1 MPNVVCTPHIGYV
14 SREEYE
20 LQFSDIF
27 RQIEP
32 YAPERRPTSSS
43 EGSGNRARPPVS
55 CPLRDDSRRGPA
67 CFARLLVL
75 LVACAPLA
83 RRPSYPNKPVRIV
96 LQFPP
101 GGLADTVIRVLAN
114 PLSQSL
120 GQPVVI
126 DNKPGAD
133 GGIAGETVKNAPPDG
148 YTLFFAT
155 NSALSA
161 TPVLRKKPPMT
172 RSPTSRRSRSSGRF
186 PFFVFAHPSVPG
198 KVDCRSWSRTRGQ
211 SRQAQLRKREH
222 DQHPRHGAACVAC
235 EAGDGACA
243 VQGRCAADGRS
254 RGGAAAFSIR
264 EHRAGREP
272 REGRQAQG
280 AGDAARATQPSVP
293 DAPTMAE
300 SGFPQYSVV
309 PWGRDGR
316 TRRDAARHR
325 RARCARYE
333 RCGQQCPGKEALDKF
348 GFELQGSSS
357 DELGKFIRD
366 QLAAWRQAVKEAG
379 IEPD

>member
-1 MPNVVCTPHIGYV
+1 M
-14 SREEYE
+14 
-20 LQFSDIF
+20 F
-27 RQIEP
+27 R
-32 YAPERRPTSSS
+32 
-43 EGSGNRARPPVS
+43 
-55 CPLRDDSRRGPA
+55 
-67 CFARLLVL
+67 RLLVL

-83 RRPSYPNKPVRIV
+83 AQAQYPNKPVRIV
-96 LQFPP
+96 LQFPA

-133 GGIAGETVKNAPPDG
+133 GGIAGETVKNAAPDG

-161 TPVLRKKPPMT
+161 TPVLRKKPPYDPVADFT
-172 RSPTSRRSRSSGRF
+172 PIAFVGRF
-186 PFFVFAHPSVPG
+186 PFFVFAHPSVPAKSLQELIAHARANPG
-198 KVDCRSWSRTRGQ
+198 KLNYGSGNTTSILAT
-211 SRQAQLRKREH
+211 AQLASLAKLEMVH
-222 DQHPRHGAACVAC
+222 VPYKGDAPLMVDLVA
-235 EAGDGACA
+235 
-243 VQGRCAADGRS
+243 GRLH
-254 RGGAAAFSIR
+254 FSI
-264 EHRAGREP
+264 ASTAP
-272 REGRQAQG
+272 G
-280 AGDAARATQPSVP
+280 ANLAKDGKLKVLATLLARRSHLFP

-309 PWGRDGR
+309 PWGAMVGPAGMPRDIVER
-316 TRRDAARHR
+316 VARDTNAAVNNPQ
-325 RARCARYE
+325 AR
-333 RCGQQCPGKEALDKF
+333 EALDKF

-357 DELGKFIRD
+357 DELGKFIRE